1 MRSNRRVFIKKSLQA
16 SILVGAGIPMLSS
29 CADGAGG
36 DENEDSVEQVPLSF
50 AQAALPY
57 AFDALEPHIDTMTM
71 EIHYGKHHA
80 GYVSNLNNALAENN
94 ITAAN
99 VEELL
104 ANVSTHPTAIR
115 NNAGGHYNHDLFWNI
130 MKPGGNEVPGKLSE
144 AINAS
149 FGSMDSFKEEFSK
162 AATGRFG
169 SGWAWLVESN
179 GKLMIGSTPNQDNPL
194 MDVSE
199 LKGTP
204 LLGLDVW
211 EHAYYLNY
219 QNLRGDYVKNWWN
232 LVNYNEVAARMS

>member
-1 MRSNRRVFIKKSLQA
+1 MRANRRVFIKKSLQA

-36 DENEDSVEQVPLSF
+36 GENEEMVKQVPLTFS
-50 AQAALPY
+50 QAILPY
-57 AFDALEPHIDTMTM
+57 AVGALEPNIDAMTM

-80 GYVSNLNNALAENN
+80 GYVKNLNNALAENN
-94 ITAAN
+94 INAAS

-104 ANVSTHPTAIR
+104 ANVSNLPVAIR
-115 NNAGGHYNHDLFWNI
+115 NNAGGHYNHDLFWNV
-130 MKPGGNEVPGKLSE
+130 MTPGGNEVPGKVSE

-149 FGSMDSFKEEFSK
+149 FGSMDAFKEEFSK
-162 AATGRFG
+162 TAKGRFG
-169 SGWAWLVESN
+169 SGWAWLVEAD

-211 EHAYYLNY
+211 EHAYYLKY

-232 LVNYNEVAARMS
+232 LVNYDQVAARMS

>member
-1 MRSNRRVFIKKSLQA
+1 MRANRRVFIKKSLQA

-36 DENEDSVEQVPLSF
+36 EENEEMIKQVPLTFS
-50 AQAALPY
+50 QAILPY
-57 AFDALEPHIDTMTM
+57 AFGDLEPNIDAMTM

-80 GYVSNLNNALAENN
+80 GYVKNLNNALAENN
-94 ITAAN
+94 INAASI
-99 VEELL
+99 EELL
-104 ANVSTHPTAIR
+104 ANVSNLPVAIR
-115 NNAGGHYNHDLFWNI
+115 NNAGGHYNHDLFWNV
-130 MKPGGNEVPGKLSE
+130 MTPGGNEVPGKVSE

-149 FGSMDSFKEEFSK
+149 FGSMDAFKEEFSK
-162 AATGRFG
+162 TATGRFG
-169 SGWAWLVESN
+169 SGWAWLVEAD

-211 EHAYYLNY
+211 EHAYYLKY

-232 LVNYNEVAARMS
+232 LVNYDQVAARMS